1 MNNTLTHEEIWASID
16 RLAQS
21 TGYSTSGLAKKAGLD
36 PTSFNKSKRFSP
48 DGKPRWPSTES
59 ISKILA
65 ATDTTFSDF
74 LGLTENAGHAT
85 KEKTIK
91 AAPETALT
99 KVPLIHSTKPDKP
112 PKQNFL
118 FSALSDIHD
127 PELCALM
134 VDNDAFYPFYPKG
147 SVLLLSPNSP
157 IEKGHRV
164 VVRPEGKGLFAGE
177 IYRKAATR
185 LDLITFHPDH
195 EEYSFPA
202 EKISWTARILWA
214 TQ

>member
-1 MNNTLTHEEIWASID
+1 MLTHNEIWTAVD

-59 ISKILA
+59 ISKIMA
-65 ATDTTFSDF
+65 VTGITFSEF
-74 LGLTENAGHAT
+74 VGFVESPSA
-85 KEKTIK
+85 KT
-91 AAPETALT
+91 PEAQTDI
-99 KVPLIHSTKPDKP
+99 PLLHSSKPDTVSKARFTRP
-112 PKQNFL
+112 VITE
-118 FSALSDIHD
+118 DYHD
-127 PELCALM
+127 PALCAM
-134 VDNDAFYPFYPKG
+134 TVDNDAFYPFYPKG
-147 SVLLLSPNSP
+147 SVLLLSPGTV

-164 VVRPEGKGLFAGE
+164 VVKPQGQKFFAGE
-177 IYRKAATR
+177 ILRKTPKR

-195 EEYSFPA
+195 EEHSFPA
-202 EKISWTARILWA
+202 DKISWTARILWA